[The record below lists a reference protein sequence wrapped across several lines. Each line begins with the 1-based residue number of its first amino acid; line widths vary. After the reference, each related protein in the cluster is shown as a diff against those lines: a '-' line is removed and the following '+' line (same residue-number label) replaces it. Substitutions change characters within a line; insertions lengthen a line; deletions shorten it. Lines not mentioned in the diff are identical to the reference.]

1 MCTAA
6 RRERNTFVSR
16 DIAACDEDGS
26 VHPVRAVRLRSPL
39 CGGQGSN
46 KTKRSERETCSLQ
59 LRTKNETGESCGKGQ
74 KRDEIECAGAL
85 DLKNDVERY
94 LWQ

>member
-1 MCTAA
+1 MPIAMAGLMRAETPLRPQQFFSVSVA
-6 RRERNTFVSR
+6 RTRSLLCLFAV
-16 DIAACDEDGS
+16 GK
-26 VHPVRAVRLRSPL
+26 VRAKHNLAKEKHIHSRF
-39 CGGQGSN
+39 
-46 KTKRSERETCSLQ
+46 Q
-59 LRTKNETGESCGKGQ
+59 LRTKTETGESCGKGQ